1 MTNQIFPIYK
11 QQLFASF
18 ASGKNYR
25 VAGIDT
31 TKYTFVATDSVLAD
45 IPPAAIVR
53 TSQLLTNLAVV
64 DGVLLVDEEVMLEP
78 GIVVAPIDA
87 FLVYQDLGNPEMNKL
102 LMFIDNLPGFPF
114 GPSDNTLSLLFPGGL
129 VHVV

>member
-1 MTNQIFPIYK
+1 
-11 QQLFASF
+11 
-18 ASGKNYR
+18 
-25 VAGIDT
+25 
-31 TKYTFVATDSVLAD
+31 
-45 IPPAAIVR
+45 
-53 TSQLLTNLAVV
+53 
-64 DGVLLVDEEVMLEP
+64 MLEP